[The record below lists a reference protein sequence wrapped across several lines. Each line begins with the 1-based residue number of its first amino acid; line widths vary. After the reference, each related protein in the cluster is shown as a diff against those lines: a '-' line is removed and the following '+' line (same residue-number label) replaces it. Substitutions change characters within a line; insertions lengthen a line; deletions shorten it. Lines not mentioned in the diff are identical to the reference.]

1 MFLPELSEVCV
12 KTAIRRCYFR
22 FRLSFY
28 PALVTRYSPNIVYL
42 PCFLQFD
49 VFFSSFPWPL
59 PLPSSFVGG
68 SSSRTQEQHL
78 QSETHAA
85 LFPWQPLHWALL
97 VQTIKQCQLCIH
109 THSCTHWRAPPHSH
123 PFKGFPAGRL
133 LFLIWA
139 VFPKLLLLFFFLF
152 TSTPAA
158 WPASHFPHTS

>member
-1 MFLPELSEVCV
+1 MLHSQCKHVWIWLFPAVLNLSKDNFGKCFSQNCLKFMCENSYKEVLFSLQTLV
-12 KTAIRRCYFR
+12 
-22 FRLSFY
+22 LSCSRHT
-28 PALVTRYSPNIVYL
+28 LQSNIVYL

-109 THSCTHWRAPPHSH
+109 THSCTHAHTEERPHTATLLRV
-123 PFKGFPAGRL
+123 FRL
-133 LFLIWA
+133 A
-139 VFPKLLLLFFFLF
+139 DFFF
-152 TSTPAA
+152 
-158 WPASHFPHTS
+158 